1 MGMRER
7 SREQMDEIASQGMCF
22 ASGILNLHWSL
33 CLFGILTHCLWR
45 GRRRFPNNS
54 CLFFGAFRLSTHHLQ
69 FHFWKAEW
77 IATLMPLSHSSLPTH
92 IVSKIHPASSLPI
105 VVLTKQHKEVVY
117 CCVYFPSLRCGFL
130 TTMLGL
136 LWVSSTSKT
145 WSNLLHPE
153 AIEQNRVMAAV
164 T

>member
-1 MGMRER
+1 
-7 SREQMDEIASQGMCF
+7 MDETASFTGNVF
-22 ASGILNLHWSL
+22 ANGILNLHRSL
-33 CLFGILTHCLWR
+33 CFFGILAHHFRR

-54 CLFFGAFRLSTHHLQ
+54 SLFSGAFRLSTHHLQ

-77 IATLMPLSHSSLPTH
+77 TATLMPLSHCSFPTH
-92 IVSKIHPASSLPI
+92 VVSKIRPASSLPI
-105 VVLTKQHKEVVY
+105 VVLTKQHKEVAY
-117 CCVYFPSLRCGFL
+117 CCIVYFPSLRCGFL

-136 LWVSSTSKT
+136 FRESSTSKT

>member
-1 MGMRER
+1 MWTRER
-7 SREQMDEIASQGMCF
+7 SREQMDEIASQGTCS
-22 ASGILNLHWSL
+22 ANGILNLHRAL
-33 CLFGILTHCLWR
+33 CLFGILTHHFWR
-45 GRRRFPNNS
+45 GRHTFPSNS
-54 CLFFGAFRLSTHHLQ
+54 SLFSGAFRLSTHPLQ

-77 IATLMPLSHSSLPTH
+77 TAPLVPLSHCSLPTH
-92 IVSKIHPASSLPI
+92 IVSKIRPASSLPI
-105 VVLTKQHKEVVY
+105 VVLTKQHKEVMY
-117 CCVYFPSLRCGFL
+117 CCVYFPSLSCGFL

-136 LWVSSTSKT
+136 FWESSTSKT